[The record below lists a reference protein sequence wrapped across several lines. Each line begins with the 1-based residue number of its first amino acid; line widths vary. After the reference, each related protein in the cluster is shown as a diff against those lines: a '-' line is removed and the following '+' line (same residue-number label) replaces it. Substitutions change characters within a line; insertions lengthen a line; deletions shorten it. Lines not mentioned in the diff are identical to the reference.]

1 MAIDLKSNKQQWLML
16 TNGTDIFSRQEIRE
30 GSRITIGTPGIF
42 AIFADTEEELLA
54 KVFVDPSEGLTDYN
68 QHTALIEAEV
78 AASESSVDPE
88 TGEVIEGD
96 QQEVT
101 LSTPKGGLNELKT
114 QSYCEGFCEV
124 LSFEPA

>member
-42 AIFADTEEELLA
+42 AIFADTEEDLLA
-54 KVFVDPSEGLTDYN
+54 KVFVDPSQGLTDYN
-68 QHTALIEAEV
+68 KDTSLIEA
-78 AASESSVDPE
+78 AKSSIDPT
-88 TGEVIEGD
+88 TGEVIEVE

-101 LSTPKGGLNELKT
+101 LSAPKENLVNFKT
-114 QSYCEGFCEV
+114 SSYCEECCEV

>member
-54 KVFVDPSEGLTDYN
+54 KVFVDPSQGLTDYN
-68 QHTALIEAEV
+68 KDTSLIEA

-88 TGEVIEGD
+88 TGEVIDVE

-101 LSTPKGGLNELKT
+101 LSAPKENLVNFKTP
-114 QSYCEGFCEV
+114 SYCEECCEV

>member
-68 QHTALIEAEV
+68 KDTSLIEV
-78 AASESSVDPE
+78 AESSIDPT
-88 TGEVIEGD
+88 TGEVIEAE
-96 QQEVT
+96 QKEIT
-101 LSTPKGGLNELKT
+101 LSTPKENLNELKT
-114 QSYCEGFCEV
+114 QAYCEGFCEV

>member
-68 QHTALIEAEV
+68 KDTSLIKVET
-78 AASESSVDPE
+78 SESSVDPE
-88 TGEVIEGD
+88 TGEVIEGE

-101 LSTPKGGLNELKT
+101 LSTPKENLVDFKT
-114 QSYCEGFCEV
+114 PSYCEECCEV